1 MVRISLGVIQLQLA
15 RSPLLR
21 AVIYM
26 IHINVQMAGVSG
38 FRRYVGAQ
46 TFAGTRAAVEHVD
59 EVR

>member
-1 MVRISLGVIQLQLA
+1 MVHISLCEIQLRPA

-26 IHINVQMAGVSG
+26 IHISVQMAGASG
-38 FRRYVGAQ
+38 FRRYAGAQ
-46 TFAGTRAAVEHVD
+46 TFAGTRTAVEHVD